1 MFTAGSR
8 SGSPGRVLTST
19 ALSTLS
25 TGAQRVSAAPG
36 SHRRSRIPRSQGCS
50 RDSSP
55 TRLSVGKHSLL
66 SVVFYCDDLLSYV
79 LLLMNKRSSSASV
92 HWICWGIICKSVA
105 IVHWLWDCD
114 CRISHKRVI
123 IFLPQLKLF
132 LSIKAPSNISH
143 IYNGSKGGMLVF
155 FSPWSPPVIP

>member
-1 MFTAGSR
+1 MVFQAHKTSVFVFCIFTAGSR

-55 TRLSVGKHSLL
+55 TRLSVGKHWLL
-66 SVVFYCDDLLSYV
+66 SVVFYLDDLLSYIFS
-79 LLLMNKRSSSASV
+79 LMNK
-92 HWICWGIICKSVA
+92 ILFFINECPLNLLG
-105 IVHWLWDCD
+105 
-114 CRISHKRVI
+114 HKLQKCCNYTLTVR
-123 IFLPQLKLF
+123 LQ
-132 LSIKAPSNISH
+132 
-143 IYNGSKGGMLVF
+143 
-155 FSPWSPPVIP
+155 